1 MTSPEDRRREAPDG
15 PEDDGDMQ
23 QDVNIHRVYL
33 PPLTARVVQ
42 ACMALIVL
50 IAAWG
55 GTNIELMRRDMA
67 DQNREQ
73 NRQNAEVLV
82 QIASIKGDLSV
93 TNGDVRRLES
103 RTEKLEGRR

>member
-1 MTSPEDRRREAPDG
+1 MTTPEDQRREAPDG
-15 PEDDGDMQ
+15 PEDRDDMR

-42 ACMALIVL
+42 ICMALIVL

-67 DQNREQ
+67 DQNKEQ
-73 NRQNAEVLV
+73 NRQYSEVLV
-82 QIASIKGDLSV
+82 QIASIKADLAI
-93 TNGDVRRLES
+93 TTGDVRRLES
-103 RTEKLEGRR
+103 RTDNLEGKR